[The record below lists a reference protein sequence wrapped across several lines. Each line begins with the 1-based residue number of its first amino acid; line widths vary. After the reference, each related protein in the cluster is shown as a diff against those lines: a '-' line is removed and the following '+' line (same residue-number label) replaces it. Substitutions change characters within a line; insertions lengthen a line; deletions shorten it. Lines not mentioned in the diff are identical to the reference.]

1 MKKVVSIVLTTIV
14 VFVVLAVAV
23 YIYYGG
29 LTTIVFNQK
38 EQGGEIL
45 VYKEIVGDYS
55 NSGEISEKIYYQ
67 MLNDFG
73 VDSAKLVS
81 GFGIFYDNP
90 NEVPA
95 EECRSKIG
103 CVLDAADVDK
113 IPSLESEFIVKT
125 FPKGIYTSVDFPYKG
140 MLSIYVGMI
149 NFYRALQVL
158 KDDNSKLYKEGP
170 IMEIY
175 NMQDGI
181 ITYRICGID
190 IVEALDGIKE
200 QTAKQE

>member
-29 LTTIVFNQK
+29 LTTIVFSQK

-45 VYKEIVGDYS
+45 VYKDIIGNYS
-55 NSGEISEKIYYQ
+55 KSGEINEKIYYQ
-67 MLNDFG
+67 MINDFEI
-73 VDSAKLVS
+73 DSAKLVS

-90 NEVPA
+90 REVPA

-103 CVLDAADVDK
+103 CILDTADVDK
-113 IPSLESEFIVKT
+113 IPSLEKEFIVKT
-125 FPKGIYTSVDFPYKG
+125 FPKGVYTSVAFPYKG
-140 MLSIYVGMI
+140 MLSIFVGMWK
-149 NFYRALQVL
+149 FYRALQVL
-158 KDDNSKLYKEGP
+158 KDENSKLYKEGP

-181 ITYRICGID
+181 ITYRICGVD
-190 IVEALDGIKE
+190 IVEALDEIKE
-200 QTAKQE
+200 QKAKQE